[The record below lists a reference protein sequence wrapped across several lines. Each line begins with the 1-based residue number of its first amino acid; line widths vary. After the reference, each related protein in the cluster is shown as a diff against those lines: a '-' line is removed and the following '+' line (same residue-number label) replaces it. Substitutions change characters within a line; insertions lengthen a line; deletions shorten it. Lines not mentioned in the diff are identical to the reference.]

1 MSDNQT
7 FESFGIKF
15 QTSVLQAVMT
25 DRKFFE
31 KIFEI
36 LQEDYF
42 TYEPH
47 KAIWCEIN
55 KLYTRYNSVPTYD
68 MLKTE
73 LSNYPDGELK
83 ESILTILVDIKSKSN
98 RNELEYTKDKAF
110 EMCKNGSM
118 RNAIIASV
126 ELLKEGKYEEIQKT
140 IENSLKIT
148 SETDLGHDYF
158 TGLSNRSIIQK
169 RDPIPTGWNA
179 LDSSEVL
186 DGGLAPGELGMVMAP
201 TGGGK
206 SFFLVNIGYGALA
219 AGKNVVHYSFELS
232 EKNIGHRYDARI
244 TGIPVKELYSRVD
257 EWEER
262 LTKFTSNNMGKL
274 VIKEYPTKSAT
285 VNTLK
290 FHIGRLRADGFEP
303 DLVIVDYLDLMKSRR
318 GYEQK
323 RFELEAITED
333 IRSFCMES
341 QLPIWTATQTNR
353 EGFNDDII
361 TMDKIGEAISK
372 AQVVD
377 FFGTFS
383 QKYFHIGKNRMG
395 SANTNFTINIDYGKS
410 KITIGDLLAEEKDN
424 PLSTIQDSL
433 SASSN
438 VDDKFSKLYRKFRD
452 DR

>member
-1 MSDNQT
+1 MSDNQN
-7 FESFGIKF
+7 FESFGLKF
-15 QTSVLQAVMT
+15 QTLVLKAVMT

-31 KIFEI
+31 KIYEI
-36 LQEDYF
+36 LKEDYF

-47 KAIWCEIN
+47 RAMWSEVS
-55 KLYTRYNSVPTYD
+55 KLYNRYDAVPTYD

-73 LSNYPDGELK
+73 IVNYPDGELK
-83 ESILTILVDIKSKSN
+83 ESILTILV
-98 RNELEYTKDKAF
+98 ELNTNTNISEMEYTKDKSF

-118 RNAIIASV
+118 RNAIISSV

-140 IENSLKIT
+140 IENALKIT
-148 SETDLGHDYF
+148 SETDLGHEYF
-158 TGLSNRSIIQK
+158 TGLSNRSVVQK
-169 RDPIPTGWNA
+169 REPVPTGFKA
-179 LDSSEVL
+179 LDHNEVL
-186 DGGLAPGELGMVMAP
+186 DGGLAPGELGMIMAP

-206 SFFLVNIGYGALA
+206 SFFLVNLGYGALS

-244 TGIPVKELYSRVD
+244 TGIPVKELYTRVD
-257 EWEER
+257 EWSER
-262 LTKFTSNNMGKL
+262 LEKFSSANMGKL

-290 FHIGRLRADGFEP
+290 FHIGRLQADGFEP
-303 DLVIVDYLDLMKSRR
+303 DLIIVDYLDLMKSRR

-341 QLPIWTATQTNR
+341 QLPVWTATQTNR

-395 SANTNFTINIDYGKS
+395 TANANFTINIDYGKS
-410 KITIGDLLAEEKDN
+410 LIKLNDMAEEQQESN
-424 PLSTIQDSL
+424 PLNSL
-433 SASSN
+433 LEKSESN
-438 VDDKFSKLYRKFRD
+438 VSNKFSDLYRKHKD
-452 DR
+452 TI

>member
-1 MSDNQT
+1 MSDNQN
-7 FESFGIKF
+7 FESFGNKF
-15 QTSVLQAVMT
+15 QTRVLKSVLA

-31 KIFEI
+31 KIYEI
-36 LQEDYF
+36 LKEDYF

-47 KAIWCEIN
+47 RAMWVEVC
-55 KLYTRYNSVPTYD
+55 KLYEKYNSVPTYD

-73 LSNYPDGELK
+73 LANYPDGDLK
-83 ESILTILVDIKSKSN
+83 EAMLTVLVDLNKKFDHTD
-98 RNELEYTKDKAF
+98 LEYTKDKAF

-118 RNAIIASV
+118 RNAIISSV
-126 ELLKEGKYEEIQKT
+126 ELLKEGKYEEIQRT
-140 IENSLKIT
+140 IEHALKIT

-158 TGLSNRSIIQK
+158 SGLSNRSVVQK
-169 RDPIPTGWNA
+169 RTPIPTGWKA
-179 LDSSEVL
+179 IDSNDVL
-186 DGGLAPGELGMVMAP
+186 DGGLASGELGMIMAP

-206 SFFLVNIGYGALA
+206 SFFLVNLGYGALA

-257 EWEER
+257 EWEQR
-262 LTKFTSNNMGKL
+262 LNMFNGGKL

-285 VNTLK
+285 VNTIK
-290 FHIGRLRADGFEP
+290 FHIGRLISEGFEP
-303 DLVIVDYLDLMKSRR
+303 DLIIIDYLDLMKSRR
-318 GYEQK
+318 GYDQK

-341 QLPIWTATQTNR
+341 QFPIWTATQTNR
-353 EGFNDDII
+353 EGFNDEII

-395 SANTNFTINIDYGKS
+395 SANVNFTINIDYGKS
-410 KITIGDLLAEEKDN
+410 LIKINDMSDFDSTN
-424 PLSTIQDSL
+424 PSL
-433 SASSN
+433 SANNVVAQLKTNSSIG
-438 VDDKFSKLYRKFRD
+438 DKMSNLYRKHKD
-452 DR
+452 NI